1 MHVLLALV
9 AAFIAFTAAGLVL
22 RMAGLFGLMGFVLQ
36 WVAAIA
42 VFFLVKG
49 SGIGSGPS
57 ASKLPAG
64 FSTDFHHSN
73 IAIDTK
79 SNRVWLRDRKSGQA
93 ATFDKGNLLRW
104 THRYTTGNHGTW
116 VKNFIDVEVRDL
128 NHPKYEVAFNR
139 HSELSI
145 FGARKNQA
153 ECEEWQ
159 SRLTTWINNT

>member
-1 MHVLLALV
+1 MRTILALI
-9 AAFIAFTAAGLVL
+9 AAFVVWSLAAFVL
-22 RMAGLFGLMGFVLQ
+22 QMVGFFGLLGFVLQ
-36 WVAAIA
+36 LAAAVA
-42 VFFLVKG
+42 VFFLVKAAG
-49 SGIGSGPS
+49 KDKGPS
-57 ASKLPAG
+57 ASALPPG
-64 FSTDFHHSN
+64 FSTDFHHDN

-79 SNRVWLRDRKSGQA
+79 SNRVWLRDRKSGQ
-93 ATFDKGNLLRW
+93 TSTLDKGNLLRW